1 MVELNVAE
9 KSSSLSDPKTESTI
23 IDRVVMSVTDIIVD
37 ATEEDL
43 LLPVLVLLDVLIVA
57 TIPIPT
63 VITSVNV
70 AAVDPD
76 TVEVLTDLTMAL
88 NVTKPEEVEET

>member
-1 MVELNVAE
+1 
-9 KSSSLSDPKTESTI
+9 
-23 IDRVVMSVTDIIVD
+23 MSVTDIKVD

-43 LLPVLVLLDVLIVA
+43 LLPVLVHLDVLTVA

-63 VITSVNV
+63 VIMTVSVV
-70 AAVDPD
+70 PVDLD

-88 NVTKPEEVEET
+88 NVIKPEELEET